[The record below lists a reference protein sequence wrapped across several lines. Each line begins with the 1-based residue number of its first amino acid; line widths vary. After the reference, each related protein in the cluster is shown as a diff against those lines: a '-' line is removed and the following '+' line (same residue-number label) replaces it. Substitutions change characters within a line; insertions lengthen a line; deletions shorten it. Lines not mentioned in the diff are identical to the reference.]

1 MSEKLSRKLLSKAE
15 WTALFR
21 DGLHTG
27 PDAFSRH
34 VRKLAGRLGEADP
47 EMAAVLTAELGRNPA
62 LRSAFAPNPVDA
74 DSRLKLLRETWPVV
88 LPFQPVWAPGVADAL
103 THVVTEWQGAAKLR
117 EAGLSPTRSVLISG
131 PPGVGKT
138 LAASWLA
145 MELNVPLFTLD
156 LATVM
161 NSFLGKTG
169 QNLRLVLNHAM
180 STPSVLLLDEFDA
193 IAKRR
198 DDDSDV
204 GELKR
209 LVNVLLQAVDGWGG
223 ESLLVAA
230 TNHPD
235 LLDPAVWRRFDLAV
249 SIELP
254 EPAMTARFLA
264 GHGLAGRDLDYAQRL
279 VDGASFAH
287 VERWLRMA
295 RKESLLHGTPLLQA
309 MVGAVARDRHNM
321 PEGKMSRD
329 LKILALHREGK
340 SAREIGR
347 EVGVSHPTVQSV
359 LRRMREDNDGQ
370 E

>member
-1 MSEKLSRKLLSKAE
+1 M
-15 WTALFR
+15 FR
-21 DGLHTG
+21 DGLHG
-27 PDAFSRH
+27 GADAFARH
-34 VRKLAGRLGEADP
+34 VRKLITRLGDADP
-47 EMAAVLTAELGRNPA
+47 EMSAALTEELGRNPV

-74 DSRLKLLRETWPVV
+74 DSRLKLLREVYPVV
-88 LPFQPVWAPGVADAL
+88 LPSQPVWAPAVAEAL
-103 THVVTEWQGAAKLR
+103 ARVVAEWRGAARLR
-117 EAGLSPTRSVLISG
+117 EAGLVPTRSVLISG

-145 MELNVPLFTLD
+145 MELNVPLLTLD

-180 STPSVLLLDEFDA
+180 ATPCVLLLDEFDA

-209 LVNVLLQAVDGWGG
+209 LVNVLLQAVDNWSG

-249 SIELP
+249 AMGTP
-254 EPAMTARFLA
+254 DPHMTAHFLA
-264 GHGLAGRDLDYAQRL
+264 DHGIEPPDLAYAQRL
-279 VDGASFAH
+279 VEGASFAH

-295 RKESLLHGTPLLQA
+295 RKEALLSGTPFLHAL
-309 MVGAVARDRHNM
+309 VGAVSRERHNM
-321 PEGKMSRD
+321 PEGKVSRD
-329 LKILALHREGK
+329 LKILALHLEGK

-359 LRRMREDNDGQ
+359 LRRLKEGGDGQ

>member
-1 MSEKLSRKLLSKAE
+1 MSDKLPRKVLSKAE
-15 WTALFR
+15 WIALFR
-21 DGLHTG
+21 DGLHG
-27 PDAFSRH
+27 GADAFARH
-34 VRKLAGRLGEADP
+34 IRKLVSRLGDADP
-47 EMAAVLTAELGRNPA
+47 EISAALAVELGRNPV
-62 LRSAFAPNPVDA
+62 LRSAFVPNPVDA
-74 DSRLKLLRETWPVV
+74 DSRLKLLRETYPVI
-88 LPFQPVWAPGVADAL
+88 LPAQPVWAPDVAKAL
-103 THVVTEWQGAAKLR
+103 GRVVTEWRGASTLR
-117 EAGLSPTRSVLISG
+117 EAGLTPARSVLISG

-145 MELNVPLFTLD
+145 MELDVPLLTLD

-180 STPSVLLLDEFDA
+180 ATPSVLLLDEFDA

-209 LVNVLLQAVDGWGG
+209 LVNVLLQAVDNWSG

-235 LLDPAVWRRFDLAV
+235 LLDRAVWRRFDLSV
-249 SIELP
+249 VMGNP
-254 EPAMTARFLA
+254 EPEMTARFLLDQGITA
-264 GHGLAGRDLDYAQRL
+264 SELALAKQL

-295 RKESLLHGTPLLQA
+295 RKDALLSGTPFLQA
-309 MVGAVARDRHNM
+309 LLGAVVRDRHNV
-321 PEGKMSRD
+321 PDGKMSRD
-329 LKILALHREGK
+329 LRIWTLHLEGK

-347 EVGVSHPTVQSV
+347 EVGLSHPTVQRV
-359 LRRMREDNDGQ
+359 IRCFREKNDGQ

>member
-1 MSEKLSRKLLSKAE
+1 MSEKLPRKILSKAE
-15 WTALFR
+15 WIALFR
-21 DGLHTG
+21 DGLHGG
-27 PDAFSRH
+27 PDAFARH
-34 VRKLAGRLGEADP
+34 VRKLISRLGDGDP
-47 EMAAVLTAELGRNPA
+47 EMSAALAAELGRNPV
-62 LRSAFAPNPVDA
+62 LRSAFAGNPVDA
-74 DSRLKLLRETWPVV
+74 DSRLKLLRETYPVV
-88 LPFQPVWAPGVADAL
+88 LPTHPVWAPAVTEALVRVVA
-103 THVVTEWQGAAKLR
+103 EWQGAARLR
-117 EAGLSPTRSVLISG
+117 EAGLVPTRSVLISG

-145 MELNVPLFTLD
+145 MELNVPLLTLD

-209 LVNVLLQAVDGWGG
+209 LVNVLLQAVDNWSG

-235 LLDPAVWRRFDLAV
+235 LLDPAVWRRFDLSVAMGN
-249 SIELP
+249 P
-254 EPAMTARFLA
+254 EPDMTARFLLD
-264 GHGLAGRDLDYAQRL
+264 HGIPQPDLVFAQRL

-295 RKESLLHGTPLLQA
+295 RKEALLSATPFLQA
-309 MVGAVARDRHNM
+309 LLGAVARDRHNM

-329 LKILALHREGK
+329 LKIWSLHLEGK

-347 EVGVSHPTVQSV
+347 ETGVSHPTVQSV
-359 LRRMREDNDGQ
+359 IRRLKEGNDGQ